1 MNENL
6 NKKNALDT
14 VKRFLFDYKVILMFV
29 VLSIACILIS
39 GANIS
44 YVAGEVFSR
53 FGRNTCLVLALI
65 IPCMAGLG
73 MNFGIVVGAIAAQI
87 SIFWV
92 VHWGFT
98 GIGGFMLCVA
108 MSTPLAI
115 FFGWLLGKLFNKTK
129 GAEMIAGLVLGF
141 FAAGLYRLFV
151 LYIIGGVIPFD
162 DPNLLDRGFGLRNAY
177 DLTGNLKYAVDD
189 ISFLTTAAVLS
200 VVYIL
205 STAAL
210 AMHDKKMGKEL
221 STKSVITKIAVAAV
235 VLVLS
240 FVGKMIPAVADMLGK
255 NRVIM
260 ADAVLLGSIGI
271 LVYAVAMFIKNRPAK
286 GSAAF
291 SKLVKIAAVAVILLV
306 SNMIPGINKVYR
318 SVRLP
323 AMTFAVI
330 CFFAFFNN
338 WIVNTRLGQN
348 MRTVGQSRSVATS
361 AGIDVDKTRII
372 ATCISTVLAAW
383 GQLIFLQN
391 LGTFNTVQQQDN
403 VGLYA
408 VAAILV
414 GGANVQKADNKQ
426 AIIGVLLFHTLFV
439 VAPLAATELVG
450 DSAISEYIRMFFSY
464 GVIAVSLAMHAW
476 KSGNKRNP
484 GAEGM
489 TAVMMG
495 PLSGGQS
502 GGASGGSGGG
512 AG

>member
-6 NKKNALDT
+6 NQKRLVDAL
-14 VKRFLFDYKVILMFV
+14 KRFLFDNKVIIMFV
-29 VLSIACILIS
+29 LLSIACILIS

-44 YVAGEVFSR
+44 YIAGEVFSR

-98 GIGGFMLCVA
+98 GISGFLLCAA
-108 MSTPLAI
+108 MSTPMAI

-141 FAAGLYRLFV
+141 FAAGLYRLFT

-162 DPNLLDRGFGLRNAY
+162 DPNLLDRGFGLRNAF
-177 DLTGNLKYAVDD
+177 DLSGNLKYAVDD
-189 ISFLTTAAVLS
+189 ISFLTTTAVLG
-200 VVYIL
+200 VVF
-205 STAAL
+205 AL
-210 AMHDKKMGKEL
+210 ATAVLALHDKKMGKNVN
-221 STKSVITKIAVAAV
+221 TKTVAAKLAVAVVAV
-235 VLVLS
+235 I
-240 FVGKMIPAVADMLGK
+240 FGIAGKFIPPVAEMLGK
-255 NRVIM
+255 NRVILE
-260 ADAVLLGSIGI
+260 DAVVLGTCGA
-271 LVYAVAMFIKNRPAK
+271 LVYAVVMFLMKRPEK
-286 GSAAF
+286 GSKCFGKLLTIAA
-291 SKLVKIAAVAVILLV
+291 IAVAVFV
-306 SNMIPGINKVYR
+306 SNLIPGVNKVYR
-318 SVRLP
+318 SVRIP
-323 AMTFAVI
+323 TMTYAVI
-330 CFFAFFNN
+330 AFFAFFNN
-338 WIVNTRLGQN
+338 WLVNTRLGQN
-348 MRTVGQSRSVATS
+348 MRTVGQNRAVATS
-361 AGIDVDKTRII
+361 AGLDVDKTRII

-414 GGANVQKADNKQ
+414 GGANVQKATNKQ
-426 AIIGVLLFHTLFV
+426 AIIGVILFHTLFV
-439 VAPLAATELVG
+439 VAPLAATQLVG

-484 GAEGM
+484 SAEGM
-489 TAVMMG
+489 TAVMM
-495 PLSGGQS
+495 QA
-502 GGASGGSGGG
+502 ASP
-512 AG
+512 AANARPK

>member
-6 NKKNALDT
+6 NKKSPVDALKKF
-14 VKRFLFDYKVILMFV
+14 VFDNKVILMFV
-29 VLSIACILIS
+29 LLSIACILVS

-141 FAAGLYRLFV
+141 FAAGLYRLFT

-162 DPNLLDRGFGLRNAY
+162 DPNLLDRGFGLRNAF

-189 ISFLTTAAVLS
+189 ISFLTTAAVLA
-200 VVYIL
+200 VVYML
-205 STAAL
+205 STAVL
-210 AMHDKKMGKEL
+210 AFHDKKTGNAVD
-221 STKSVITKIAVAAV
+221 TKKVILKLAVGAAV
-235 VLVLS
+235 LV
-240 FVGKMIPAVADMLGK
+240 FGIVGKLIPPVANMLGK
-255 NRVIM
+255 NRVIL
-260 ADAVLLGSIGI
+260 ADAVLLGSIGVLI
-271 LVYAVAMFIKNRPAK
+271 YAAVLFVKDRPAK
-286 GSAAF
+286 GTVAF
-291 SKLVKIAAVAVILLV
+291 SKIVKLAAIAALLLIT
-306 SNMIPGINKVYR
+306 NMVPGINKVYR
-318 SVRLP
+318 SVRIP
-323 AMTFAVI
+323 SMTYAVI
-330 CFFAFFNN
+330 AFFAFFNN
-338 WIVNTRLGQN
+338 WLVNTRLGQN
-348 MRTVGQSRSVATS
+348 MRTVGQNRSVATS
-361 AGIDVDKTRII
+361 AGLDVNKTRII

-414 GGANVQKADNKQ
+414 GGANVQKASNKQ

-476 KSGNKRNP
+476 KKSDKRKP
-484 GAEGM
+484 DAEGM
-489 TAVMMG
+489 SAVMMR
-495 PLSGGQS
+495 PAAPAANSRPE
-502 GGASGGSGGG
+502 
-512 AG
+512 

>member
-1 MNENL
+1 MNNL
-6 NKKNALDT
+6 NKKSPMDA
-14 VKRFLFDYKVILMFV
+14 VKKFMFDNKVILMFV
-29 VLSIACILIS
+29 VLSVACIMIS

-98 GIGGFMLCVA
+98 GITGMLLCVL
-108 MSTPLAI
+108 MSTPLAV

-141 FAAGLYRLFV
+141 FAAGLYRLFT

-162 DPNLLDRGFGLRNAY
+162 DPNLLDRGFGLRNAF

-189 ISFLTTAAVLS
+189 ISFLTTAAVLG

-205 STAAL
+205 YTIVVFL
-210 AMHDKKMGKEL
+210 HGKKFGEAVN
-221 STKSVITKIAVAAV
+221 TKKFGIQMIVGAVIVAFG
-235 VLVLS
+235 
-240 FVGKMIPAVADMLGK
+240 FVGKMIPPVAAMLGK
-255 NRVIM
+255 NRVIL
-260 ADAVLLGSIGI
+260 ADAVLLLAIGLLI
-271 LVYAVAMFIKNRPAK
+271 YAAVLFLKNKPAK
-286 GSAAF
+286 GTPAF
-291 SKLVKIAAVAVILLV
+291 SKVITFAALAAVLLV
-306 SNMIPGINKVYR
+306 TYFVPFTNKVYR

-330 CFFAFFNN
+330 AFFAAFND
-338 WIVNTRLGQN
+338 WLVNTRLGQN
-348 MRTVGQSRSVATS
+348 MRTVGQNRSVATS

-403 VGLYA
+403 VGLYS

-414 GGANVQKADNKQ
+414 GGANVQKATNKQ
-426 AIIGVLLFHTLFV
+426 AIIGVILFHTLFV

-464 GVIAVSLAMHAW
+464 GVIAVSLAMHAS
-476 KSGNKRNP
+476 KK
-484 GAEGM
+484 
-489 TAVMMG
+489 
-495 PLSGGQS
+495 GGKKK
-502 GGASGGSGGG
+502 A
-512 AG
+512 A

>member
-1 MNENL
+1 MKEKRISNSLLEAG
-6 NKKNALDT
+6 KKF
-14 VKRFLFDYKVILMFV
+14 VFDNKVILMFV
-29 VLSIACILIS
+29 LLSVACTLIS
-39 GANIS
+39 GANLS
-44 YVAGEVFSR
+44 YIAGEVFSR
-53 FGRNTCLVLALI
+53 VGRNTCIVLALI

-98 GIGGFMLCVA
+98 GIGGFMLTVL
-108 MSTPLAI
+108 MSTPMAL

-129 GAEMIAGLVLGF
+129 GSEMIAGLVLGF

-162 DPNLLDRGFGLRNAY
+162 DPNLLERGFGLRNAF
-177 DLTGNLKYAVDD
+177 DLNGNLKYAVDD
-189 ISFLTTAAVLS
+189 ISFLTTAAVVS
-200 VVYIL
+200 VVFLVATVIQAIHDRKYTDSFDRKKL
-205 STAAL
+205 VRKL
-210 AMHDKKMGKEL
+210 AIWTL
-221 STKSVITKIAVAAV
+221 

-240 FVGKMIPAVADMLGK
+240 FVGKMIPGVNNMLGGT
-255 NRVIM
+255 RVLLS
-260 ADAVLLGSIGI
+260 DAVVLGAAA
-271 LVYAVAMFIKNRPAK
+271 LVVCNLVKYGGKKRPARGTTEFGK
-286 GSAAF
+286 SV
-291 SKLVKIAAVAVILLV
+291 KMLVLAIVLLI

-323 AMTFAVI
+323 AMTYAII

-338 WIVNTRLGQN
+338 WLVNTRLGQN

-414 GGANVQKADNKQ
+414 GGANVQKATNKQ
-426 AIIGVLLFHTLFV
+426 AVIGVILFHTLFV
-439 VAPLAATELVG
+439 VTPLAATELVG

-476 KSGNKRNP
+476 KSGGQRKP
-484 GAEGM
+484 GAEGH
-489 TAVMMG
+489 TASMVR
-495 PLSGGQS
+495 PLSGGN
-502 GGASGGSGGG
+502 GAK
-512 AG
+512 

>member
-1 MNENL
+1 MNNL
-6 NKKNALDT
+6 NKKSPMDA
-14 VKRFLFDYKVILMFV
+14 VKRFLFDNKVILMFV
-29 VLSIACILIS
+29 VLSIACIMIS
-39 GANIS
+39 GANVS
-44 YVAGEVFSR
+44 YIAGEVFSR

-98 GIGGFMLCVA
+98 GIGGMLLCVLL
-108 MSTPLAI
+108 STPMAI
-115 FFGWLLGKLFNKTK
+115 FFGWLTGKLFNETK

-141 FAAGLYRLFV
+141 FAAGLYRLFT

-162 DPNLLDRGFGLRNAY
+162 DPNLLDRGFGLRNAF
-177 DLTGNLKYAVDD
+177 DLTGNLKYSIDD
-189 ISFLTTAAVLS
+189 ISFLATASFLS
-200 VVYIL
+200 VVYLISAVVL
-205 STAAL
+205 FL
-210 AMHDKKMGKEL
+210 HDKKMGIDSKKQFVKKL
-221 STKSVITKIAVAAV
+221 VIGIVVLAVSVAAK
-235 VLVLS
+235 
-240 FVGKMIPAVADMLGK
+240 FIPFLNEIFGK
-255 NRVIM
+255 NRVILSH
-260 ADAVLLGSIGI
+260 AVLYGGIGV
-271 LVYAVAMFIKNRPAK
+271 LVYAVVMFLVEKPAK
-286 GSAAF
+286 GSADF
-291 SKLVKIAAVAVILLV
+291 TKLVKMAVLAIVLLV
-306 SNMIPGINKVYR
+306 SNFVPGINKVYR
-318 SVRLP
+318 SIRIP
-323 AMTFAVI
+323 TMTYALI
-330 CFFAFFNN
+330 AFFAFFND
-338 WIVNTRLGQN
+338 WLVNTRLGQN

-414 GGANVQKADNKQ
+414 GGANVQKATNKQ
-426 AIIGVLLFHTLFV
+426 AIIGVILFHTLFV

-476 KSGNKRNP
+476 KSADKKK
-484 GAEGM
+484 
-489 TAVMMG
+489 
-495 PLSGGQS
+495 S
-502 GGASGGSGGG
+502 
-512 AG
+512 

>member
-6 NKKNALDT
+6 NKKSPADAF
-14 VKRFLFDYKVILMFV
+14 KRFLFDNKVIIMFV
-29 VLSIACILIS
+29 LLSIACIMIS
-39 GANIS
+39 GANVS
-44 YVAGEVFSR
+44 YIAGEVFSR

-151 LYIIGGVIPFD
+151 LYIMGGVIPFD
-162 DPNLLDRGFGLRNAY
+162 DPNLLERGFGLRNAF

-189 ISFLTTAAVLS
+189 ISFLTTAGVLA

-205 STAAL
+205 ATVIL
-210 AMHDKKMGKEL
+210 TLHDKKVGNAV
-221 STKSVITKIAVAAV
+221 STKAFAVKLAVGIAV
-235 VLVLS
+235 LVFS
-240 FVGKMIPAVADMLGK
+240 FVGKFIPPVAQMLGK
-255 NRVIM
+255 NRVIL
-260 ADAVLLGSIGI
+260 ADAVLLGSVGALIFA
-271 LVYAVAMFIKNRPAK
+271 AVQFLKNRPAK

-291 SKLVKIAAVAVILLV
+291 GKLVKLAAVAVILLV
-306 SNMIPGINKVYR
+306 SNMIPDVNKVYR
-318 SVRLP
+318 AVRISS
-323 AMTFAVI
+323 MTYALI
-330 CFFAFFNN
+330 AFFAFFNN
-338 WIVNTRLGQN
+338 WLVNTRLGQN
-348 MRTVGQSRSVATS
+348 MRTVGQNRSVATS
-361 AGIDVDKTRII
+361 AGLDVDKTRII

-414 GGANVQKADNKQ
+414 GGANVQKATNKQ
-426 AIIGVLLFHTLFV
+426 AIIGVILFHTLFV
-439 VAPLAATELVG
+439 VAPLAATQLVG

-484 GAEGM
+484 SAEGM
-489 TAVMMG
+489 TAVMMHSAA
-495 PLSGGQS
+495 P
-502 GGASGGSGGG
+502 A
-512 AG
+512 ANARPK

>member
-1 MNENL
+1 MNNSPL
-6 NKKNALDT
+6 NKNTPLDS
-14 VKRFLFDYKVILMFV
+14 VKRFVFEYKVILMFV
-29 VLSIACILIS
+29 ILSIACILIS

-53 FGRNTCLVLALI
+53 FGRNACIVLALI

-98 GIGGFMLCVA
+98 GIGGFLLCVL
-108 MSTPLAI
+108 MSTPMAVL
-115 FFGWLLGKLFNKTK
+115 FGWLLGKLFNKTK

-141 FAAGLYRLFV
+141 FAAGVYRLFV

-162 DPNLLDRGFGLRNAY
+162 DPNLLDRGFGLRNAF

-200 VVYIL
+200 VIGVF
-205 STAAL
+205 STAVMAL
-210 AMHDKKMGKEL
+210 YDKKQGREVNGK
-221 STKSVITKIAVAAV
+221 KAAVKIGVYALILVFSFVARFIPLLNNILGQNRLVLADVVLYGSIGVLIYAAVLFVKNRPSKGSKEFAKLVKLAVAA
-235 VLVLS
+235 LV
-240 FVGKMIPAVADMLGK
+240 
-255 NRVIM
+255 
-260 ADAVLLGSIGI
+260 
-271 LVYAVAMFIKNRPAK
+271 
-286 GSAAF
+286 
-291 SKLVKIAAVAVILLV
+291 LLV
-306 SNMIPGINKVYR
+306 SDFIPGFNTVYR
-318 SVRLP
+318 SIRLP
-323 AMTFAVI
+323 SMTYAVI

-348 MRTVGQSRSVATS
+348 MRTVGQSRAVATS
-361 AGIDVDKTRII
+361 AGIDVNKTRII

-426 AIIGVLLFHTLFV
+426 AVIGVILFHTLFV
-439 VAPLAATELVG
+439 VAPLAATKLVG

-476 KSGNKRNP
+476 KSSGKRK
-484 GAEGM
+484 A
-489 TAVMMG
+489 
-495 PLSGGQS
+495 
-502 GGASGGSGGG
+502 
-512 AG
+512 

>member
-1 MNENL
+1 MKNNL
-6 NKKNALDT
+6 NKTSPMDA
-14 VKRFLFDYKVILMFV
+14 VKRFLFDNKVILMFV
-29 VLSIACILIS
+29 LLSIACIMIS
-39 GANIS
+39 GANVS
-44 YVAGEVFSR
+44 YIAGEVASR

-108 MSTPLAI
+108 MSTPLALL
-115 FFGWLLGKLFNKTK
+115 FGWLLGKLFNKTK

-141 FAAGLYRLFV
+141 FAAGLYRLFT

-162 DPNLLDRGFGLRNAY
+162 DPNLLDRGFGLRNAF

-189 ISFLTTAAVLS
+189 ISFLNTSTVLG
-200 VVYIL
+200 VVFL
-205 STAAL
+205 LVTVVL
-210 AMHDKKMGKEL
+210 MLHDKKQGNAIDSKKL
-221 STKSVITKIAVAAV
+221 GLKLIGCAAAIIFGIA
-235 VLVLS
+235 
-240 FVGKMIPAVADMLGK
+240 GKMIPPVNAMLGGK
-255 NRVIM
+255 RVLM
-260 ADAVLLGSIGI
+260 SDAVLLGSIAAI
-271 LVYAVAMFIKNRPAK
+271 VFAAVKFFLTKPAK
-286 GSAAF
+286 GSKAMKDLIVIVVVAA
-291 SKLVKIAAVAVILLV
+291 ALLV
-306 SNMIPGINKVYR
+306 SNLIPGVNKVYR
-318 SVRLP
+318 SVRLS
-323 AMTFAVI
+323 AMTFAI
-330 CFFAFFNN
+330 IAFFAFFNT

-348 MRTVGQSRSVATS
+348 MRTVGQKRSVATS

-414 GGANVQKADNKQ
+414 GGANVQKANNKQ

-476 KSGNKRNP
+476 KSTEKRNP
-484 GAEGM
+484 AAEGHS
-489 TAVMMG
+489 A
-495 PLSGGQS
+495 PL
-502 GGASGGSGGG
+502 ATR
-512 AG
+512 APK

>member
-6 NKKNALDT
+6 NKKSPLEGL
-14 VKRFLFDYKVILMFV
+14 KRFIFENKVILLFV
-29 VLSIACILIS
+29 LLSIACIVIS
-39 GANIS
+39 EANIS

-98 GIGGFMLCVA
+98 GIGGFLLCVA

-162 DPNLLDRGFGLRNAY
+162 DPNLLDRGFGLRNAF

-189 ISFLTTAAVLS
+189 ISFLTTAAVLA
-200 VVYIL
+200 VVFIVA
-205 STAAL
+205 TVAL
-210 AMHDKKMGKEL
+210 TLHDKKMGKAVN
-221 STKSVITKIAVAAV
+221 TKSVLIKIIASAAV
-235 VLVLS
+235 VVLS
-240 FVGKMIPAVADMLGK
+240 FVGKTIPAVAEMLGK
-255 NRVIM
+255 NRVIL
-260 ADAVLLGSIGI
+260 ADAVVLGSIGV
-271 LVYAVAMFIKNRPAK
+271 LVYAAFLFIKNRPAK

-291 SKLVKIAAVAVILLV
+291 SKIVKLAVLAVILLV
-306 SNMIPGINKVYR
+306 SNMIPGVNKIYR
-318 SVRLP
+318 SVRISP
-323 AMTFAVI
+323 MTYAVI
-330 CFFAFFNN
+330 AFFAFFNN

-414 GGANVQKADNKQ
+414 GGANVQKASNKQ
-426 AIIGVLLFHTLFV
+426 AIIGVILFHTLFV
-439 VAPLAATELVG
+439 VAPLAATKLVG

-476 KSGNKRNP
+476 KTGGKRKP
-484 GAEGM
+484 DAEGM
-489 TAVMMG
+489 TAVMMQ
-495 PLSGGQS
+495 PSAPS
-502 GGASGGSGGG
+502 ANSRPE
-512 AG
+512 